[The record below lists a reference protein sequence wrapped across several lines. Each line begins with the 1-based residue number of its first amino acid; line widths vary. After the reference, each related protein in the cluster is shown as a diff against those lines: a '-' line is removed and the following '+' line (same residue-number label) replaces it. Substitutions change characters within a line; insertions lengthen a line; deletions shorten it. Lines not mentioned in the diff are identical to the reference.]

1 MGTITSMRS
10 LSLAA
15 MSIVLLALPSLASAS
30 ESVTVPDPTAPGLS
44 VDGAVFI
51 REDGGYGRC
60 SGTSVTAPNKSLVIT
75 AGHCVFENG
84 RWSGRRWV
92 FVPGYRHGERPFG
105 TFIAHWL
112 GTTPQW
118 HRAEND
124 NFDVGAAVVGRNE
137 RGELLAQAVGA
148 DRLVTGRHP
157 RAFDV
162 RGYPVARPFNGGTLQ
177 VCQGAASVGH
187 DFQTL
192 LMPGPLDLGVQCRI
206 SGGASGGGWFIDGDL
221 LDGVTSGSYTEDPAT
236 VYGPYFGDVVGRLAH
251 VAGRVR

>member
-1 MGTITSMRS
+1 MR
-10 LSLAA
+10 LRNLTAIW
-15 MSIVLLALPSLASAS
+15 IVLLALPGLASAS
-30 ESVTVPDPTAPGLS
+30 ESITVPDPTAPGLS
-44 VDGAVFI
+44 VNGAIFI

-60 SGTSVTAPNKSLVIT
+60 SGTSVIAPNRSLVIT
-75 AGHCVFENG
+75 AGHCVFEDG
-84 RWSGRRWV
+84 HWSGRRWV

-118 HRAEND
+118 HGAENG

-148 DRLVTGRHP
+148 VRLVTGRHP

-162 RGYPVARPFNGGTLQ
+162 YGYPVARPFNGGTLQ
-177 VCQGAASVGH
+177 VCQGATRTGH
-187 DFQTL
+187 DLQSL
-192 LMPGPLDLGVQCRI
+192 LMPGPLDLGVLCRI

-221 LDGVTSGSYTEDPAT
+221 LDSVTSSSYTEDPAT
-236 VYGPYFGDVVGRLAH
+236 VYGPYFGDVVGRLTH

>member
-1 MGTITSMRS
+1 MRS

-137 RGELLAQAVGA
+137 SGELLAQAVGA